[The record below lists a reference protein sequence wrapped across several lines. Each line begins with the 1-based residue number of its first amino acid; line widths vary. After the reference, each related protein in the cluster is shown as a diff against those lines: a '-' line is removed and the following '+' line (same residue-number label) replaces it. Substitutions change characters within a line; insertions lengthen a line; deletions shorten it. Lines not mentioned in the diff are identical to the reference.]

1 MCNNKFDTVFL
12 CPGFF
17 VSGAPM
23 DICCKRFSRRRS
35 ARWRRAGPELG
46 GVCACWSSTR
56 LCRSASGCRRG
67 CKSDLYKCAELWNRL
82 SLSVKL
88 GWILISMIDRL
99 FIAEIWSWWQ
109 TSVLTDIMKR
119 KKAPGCNKDD
129 ATGSSHTGKAENP
142 EEDPAKVLAHLSFL
156 LLQSFEV
163 CVFVQTLC
171 LLFVFHLS
179 STIATYF
186 QSSATWEAFLTPEK
200 YNDRDHDT
208 GSGSWWWWP
217 CCICPD
223 SWHAGQ
229 RSAPSWS
236 LSQDA
241 APDQAHIVT
250 IHCHNCHNFISLLML
265 EVSYKL
271 YRDW

>member
-46 GVCACWSSTR
+46 GVCVCWSSTR

-208 GSGSWWWWP
+208 GSGS
-217 CCICPD
+217 CFHDDGDGDLVVSVLILD
-223 SWHAGQ
+223 MLGNEAH
-229 RSAPSWS
+229 RVDRFLKMRLLTKLT
-236 LSQDA
+236 LSQS
-241 APDQAHIVT
+241 IVT
-250 IHCHNCHNFISLLML
+250 IVTILF
-265 EVSYKL
+265 L
-271 YRDW
+271 Y